1 MLNITIPEY
10 FKAYVDKSVDLT
22 VTKNIPCPF
31 HNEKE
36 GKSFT
41 YSPEKQIWRCWG
53 ACHTG
58 GDVIRLHQLN
68 YHLKSYQDAKVSLY
82 TLLGIQEE
90 LKPTFKP
97 VKVKLNPADNNRRI
111 LFNKACELAATLSPD
126 KWIELDYIM
135 SKVPYD
141 TEELKTFISAN
152 KGEIDVSSL

>member
-41 YSPEKQIWRCWG
+41 YSPDKQVWRCWG
-53 ACHTG
+53 ACHMG

-82 TLLGIQEE
+82 NLLGLQDE
-90 LKPTFKP
+90 LKPSFEP
-97 VKVKLNPADNNRRI
+97 RKVKINPEYNKRHAI
-111 LFNKACELAATLSPD
+111 YAKACSLAKTPEQWL
-126 KWIELDYIM
+126 ELDYIM

-141 TEELKTFISAN
+141 IEELKTFISVNGAVD
-152 KGEIDVSSL
+152 DVSSI